1 MKILRQSNSDRI
13 SNLPANVIER
23 ILQFLPIEDAAETA
37 TLSAQWSQIWA
48 GTPKLVLNGFLAR
61 IHDHGDHPS
70 DSYRSML
77 NVYKF
82 LMLHDAKI
90 DNLVLKFPGLRP
102 SPDIDHMILYLSKK
116 GVEGLTI
123 IFTDDDDIDY
133 STCPKSGRNI
143 PNSLFSARQLKF
155 LKLHGC
161 GFQAPSCFVGFGR
174 LITLELKKVHLGPNF
189 FNKFIPKC
197 SCLEYLSLIECE
209 LDGKKAEIVAP
220 SLITLIFN
228 SDYRSICFKNTPLLS
243 TVSTLQDYKYCY
255 EETSFE
261 VEEDKPDIAAVFA
274 SLPAIE
280 ELNVGTEFFL
290 LCTAGHVPYKL
301 STELLHLKEVI
312 IVNVLLSSL
321 PEARIFVCLI
331 MSSPNL
337 HRLTISLDDD
347 NDDHQPT
354 EVIGSLQMVLEAEE
368 IPATCFQCLEEF
380 NMHDCRGTK
389 IELELLRFVLA
400 TGPVLRKITIEPND
414 GMDSSKGLDFLMEV
428 TQCRRASKEA
438 EVIYLK
444 SHER

>member
-290 LCTAGHVPYKL
+290 L
-301 STELLHLKEVI
+301 
-312 IVNVLLSSL
+312 
-321 PEARIFVCLI
+321 
-331 MSSPNL
+331 
-337 HRLTISLDDD
+337 DDD